1 MSRTRRLAVAVALVI
16 GGTLAMGGMAYAD
29 ATSTSSGSTFDGHV
43 SPVTNF
49 NQGALAS
56 LTHIKF

>member
-16 GGTLAMGGMAYAD
+16 GGTLALGGMAYAD
-29 ATSTSSGSTFDGHV
+29 TTSTHGSTFDGHV

-49 NQGALAS
+49 NQGALAD